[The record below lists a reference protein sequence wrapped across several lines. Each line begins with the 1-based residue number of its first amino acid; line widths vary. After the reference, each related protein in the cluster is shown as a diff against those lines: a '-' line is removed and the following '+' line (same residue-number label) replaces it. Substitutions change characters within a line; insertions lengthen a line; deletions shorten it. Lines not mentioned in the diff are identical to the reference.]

1 MAKSSFSSIIIAFF
15 FGLTLAAIGTAIFM
29 QGHMATTLK
38 AIDYSYIAAWE
49 TTADDAYRN
58 ESPQI
63 ASWALQRFIDLLT
76 ERLQDADEGKYRE
89 KMQEYLVLSY
99 ARSAQLARQ
108 TGNHVVYEKNMAS
121 ALNLAREIYPHA
133 IANEEELLHFLQ
145 QKEAL

>member
-49 TTADDAYRN
+49 TTADDVYRN

-63 ASWALQRFIDLLT
+63 ASWFLQRFIDLLT
-76 ERLQDADEGKYRE
+76 SRLQDAEGKYRE

-108 TGNHVVYEKNMAS
+108 AGNHVEYEKNMAS